1 MILLYGFERFPRPPQ
16 TPARGKADW
25 ESFFA
30 YEGPK
35 FPVRTV
41 AELRDAPSG
50 KAVHPLHVARVAEI
64 AAVTKTPEEDPTTI
78 QGRKDEQMYRDSFG
92 AAMDAARVDALVFPV
107 WTFPPKINGD
117 RGQTPQ
123 GQLTFI
129 GSATQWPVVV
139 VPMGFVDENLPIGFQ
154 FLGRP
159 WTEGQLIRFAYAYE
173 QITHHRRPP
182 PTAPPMTKLSR

>member
-1 MILLYGFERFPRPPQ
+1 
-16 TPARGKADW
+16 
-25 ESFFA
+25 
-30 YEGPK
+30 
-35 FPVRTV
+35 
-41 AELRDAPSG
+41 
-50 KAVHPLHVARVAEI
+50 
-64 AAVTKTPEEDPTTI
+64 
-78 QGRKDEQMYRDSFG
+78 MYRDAFG
-92 AAMDAARVDALVFPV
+92 TAMDAARIDALVFLV

-139 VPMGFVDENLPIGFQ
+139 VPMGFVGENLPIGLQ
-154 FLGRP
+154 FFGRP

-182 PTAPPMTKLSR
+182 PTVPPLPPR